1 MIKSYLD
8 KGKVSASV
16 AAMALMMSTLMI
28 GCSKADESN
37 KVAQP
42 ETKELFVGMCFNDAI
57 PDETAI
63 EENPETAVS
72 NVTITNI
79 AMESLSCKA
88 SHDNEVYYI
97 HQLPEA
103 SKSHLET
110 EQFFEDMLDVCED
123 KFKGYVGKSYKDSFY
138 EMSVLLPTTQSWD
151 QGHKEAVCYAFHPD
165 AEKLDFSLKGINK

>member
-8 KGKVSASV
+8 KGKAPASV
-16 AAMALMMSTLMI
+16 AAMALMISTLMI
-28 GCSKADESN
+28 GCSKAEEND

-63 EENPETAVS
+63 EENPETAVTDV
-72 NVTITNI
+72 NITNI
-79 AMESLSCKA
+79 ATESLSCNTA
-88 SHDNEVYYI
+88 HDNEVYYI

-110 EQFFEDMLDVCED
+110 EPFYEDMLDVCED

-138 EMSVLLPTTQSWD
+138 EMSVLLPTIQRWE
-151 QGHKEAVCYAFHPD
+151 QGYKQAVCYAFHPD
-165 AEKLDFSLKGINK
+165 AEKLDFSLKGIDK